1 MARRV
6 ELRWVAQIGRLLTQA
21 RSGQSDEET
30 AVGVGY
36 GRKDIDLKDDQLYLL
51 EISIASSPLPHG
63 LHILGC
69 FPDQIAER
77 S

>member
-1 MARRV
+1 MTRHV

-21 RSGQSDEET
+21 RPEQSDDET
-30 AVGVGY
+30 AVGVEY

-69 FPDQIAER
+69 FSDQITER